1 MKRLSGPALPVR
13 RIALPYMIWFFRLHY
28 INPRIALLAEN
39 FLKRIIITSIVP
51 EYTYAPKLY
60 YKRIVPIIGT
70 ILLLV
75 VSMIHVQGSQFTL
88 FIVSLV
94 QAAGPQLLIVV
105 GYLELSTF
113 EFAKVDLFFCVRGG
127 KPNEYKR

>member
-75 VSMIHVQGSQFTL
+75 VSMIHVTRFAIYTVYCELGSGCRAATPNCCRVL
-88 FIVSLV
+88 GV
-94 QAAGPQLLIVV
+94 QH
-105 GYLELSTF
+105 F
-113 EFAKVDLFFCVRGG
+113 
-127 KPNEYKR
+127 